1 MRFRSLPVVDVV
13 KKEDKEARLEAFICD
28 QLSREA
34 VSGVRHEKD
43 RVMLLIARSGDSP
56 VVRALASV
64 VARGLAE
71 GVSLKAVVTVPAA
84 GMHVDWPRELAAL
97 TECRIV
103 NDIRLLDGHE
113 QLWLDGETVWIGDC
127 MRREPSKRDAY
138 ECYAA
143 GHAEMARF
151 AEAAFDRF
159 WQLARPA
166 PTGTPLAP
174 AEPVASI
181 EPHIA
186 GMTPSEMTPPTAAT
200 RH

>member
-1 MRFRSLPVVDVV
+1 MRFRSLPDVDVV
-13 KKEDKEARLEAFICD
+13 KKEDKEARLEAFISNF
-28 QLSREA
+28 LSREA
-34 VSGVRHEKD
+34 LDGDRKD
-43 RVMLLIARSGDSP
+43 QERVVLLIARSSESP
-56 VVRALASV
+56 VVRALVSV
-64 VARGLAE
+64 VTRGLAD
-71 GVSLKAVVTVPAA
+71 GLSLKAVVTVPSSVA
-84 GMHVDWPRELAAL
+84 GIDWPSELAAL
-97 TECRIV
+97 TECHVV

-151 AEAAFDRF
+151 AEAAFNRF
-159 WQLARPA
+159 WQLGRPA
-166 PTGTPLAP
+166 QIGAPLAP
-174 AEPVASI
+174 TEPVASI

-186 GMTPSEMTPPTAAT
+186 GMAPFEMTPPTAAT